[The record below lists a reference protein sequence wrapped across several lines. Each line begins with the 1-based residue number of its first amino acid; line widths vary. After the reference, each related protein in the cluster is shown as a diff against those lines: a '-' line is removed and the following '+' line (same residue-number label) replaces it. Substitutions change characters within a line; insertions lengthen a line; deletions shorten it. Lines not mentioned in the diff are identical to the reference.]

1 MIGSIVTG
9 AIAIAL
15 SGGALAEV
23 VSGGAVVLAEG
34 IGISTEIVVL
44 SAEFAHSMSNK
55 GYI

>member
-9 AIAIAL
+9 AIAVAL